1 VNCVQQASISSPF
14 LSSKVEEVEGR
25 RGGLVEEDDV
35 VEGGTVDLVAA
46 SGAEEPERSPAS

>member
-25 RGGLVEEDDV
+25 GGGLVEEDDV